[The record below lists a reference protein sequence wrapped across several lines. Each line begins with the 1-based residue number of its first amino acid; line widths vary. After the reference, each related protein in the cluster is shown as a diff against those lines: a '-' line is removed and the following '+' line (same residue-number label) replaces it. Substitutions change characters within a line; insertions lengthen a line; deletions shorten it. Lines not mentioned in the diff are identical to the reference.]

1 MGWEERI
8 KNPQRFLCA
17 RRQLQISLSI
27 SLFFMEVTAMITVN
41 AIGKPCPEP
50 VIMTKAALEKGA
62 EELEVLVDNPVSAT
76 NVKRFLES
84 RGFRVLLQDDDGRL
98 KLTAG
103 RKTEPSVSAS
113 QAPAPQA
120 PAPAPAA
127 PLLVPHPAEGLA
139 VLITGKTLGRNDEEL
154 GEILVK
160 GFLGALAQLD
170 VPPKTLALMN
180 EGVKLALFDSSA
192 CDHLKNLERK
202 GTNILVCGTCVNH
215 FGITDS
221 VGAGI
226 ISNMFE
232 IVESLNKA
240 GKILSV

>member
-1 MGWEERI
+1 
-8 KNPQRFLCA
+8 
-17 RRQLQISLSI
+17 
-27 SLFFMEVTAMITVN
+27 MIVVN
-41 AIGKPCPEP
+41 TTGRACPES
-50 VIMTKAALEKGA
+50 VTMTRAALDKGA
-62 EELEVLVDNPVSAT
+62 EELEVLVDNPEAAT
-76 NVKRFLES
+76 NVKRLLEG

-120 PAPAPAA
+120 TVPQAPAPVPVA
-127 PLLVPHPAEGLA
+127 PMPVPRPVEGLA

-154 GEILVK
+154 SEILVK
-160 GFLGALAQLD
+160 GFLGALSQLD
-170 VPPKTLALMN
+170 VPPRTVALIN
-180 EGVKLALFDSSA
+180 EGVKLALFDSSS

-221 VGAGI
+221 VGAGV
-226 ISNMFE
+226 ISTMFE
-232 IVESLNKA
+232 IVEALDKA
-240 GKILSV
+240 GRILSL

>member
-1 MGWEERI
+1 
-8 KNPQRFLCA
+8 
-17 RRQLQISLSI
+17 
-27 SLFFMEVTAMITVN
+27 MIVVN
-41 AIGKPCPEP
+41 ATGRACPES
-50 VIMTKAALEKGA
+50 VAMTKAALDKGA
-62 EELEVLVDNPVSAT
+62 EELEVLVDNPEAAT
-76 NVKRFLES
+76 NVKRLLED

-103 RKTEPSVSAS
+103 KKTEPSVSTSRASAS
-113 QAPAPQA
+113 QAQ
-120 PAPAPAA
+120 APAPAA
-127 PLLVPHPAEGLA
+127 PMPVPRPVEGMA

-154 GEILVK
+154 GEILVR
-160 GFLGALAQLD
+160 GFLGALSQ
-170 VPPKTLALMN
+170 LALPPRTVALIN
-180 EGVKLALFDSSA
+180 EGVKLALFDSSS

-221 VGAGI
+221 VGAGV
-226 ISNMFE
+226 ISTMFE

>member
-1 MGWEERI
+1 
-8 KNPQRFLCA
+8 
-17 RRQLQISLSI
+17 
-27 SLFFMEVTAMITVN
+27 MIVVN
-41 AIGKPCPEP
+41 TTGRACPES
-50 VIMTKAALEKGA
+50 VTMTRAALDKGA
-62 EELEVLVDNPVSAT
+62 EELEVLVDNPEAAT
-76 NVKRFLES
+76 NVKRLLEG

-120 PAPAPAA
+120 TVPQAPAPVPVA
-127 PLLVPHPAEGLA
+127 PMPVPRPVEGLA

-154 GEILVK
+154 SEILVK
-160 GFLGALAQLD
+160 GFLGALSQLD
-170 VPPKTLALMN
+170 VPPRTVALIN
-180 EGVKLALFDSSA
+180 EGVKLALFDSSS

-221 VGAGI
+221 VGAGV
-226 ISNMFE
+226 ISTMFE
-232 IVESLNKA
+232 IVEALN
-240 GKILSV
+240 GSGRILSL

>member
-1 MGWEERI
+1 
-8 KNPQRFLCA
+8 
-17 RRQLQISLSI
+17 
-27 SLFFMEVTAMITVN
+27 MIVVN
-41 AIGKPCPEP
+41 TTGRACPES
-50 VIMTKAALEKGA
+50 VTMTRAALDKGA
-62 EELEVLVDNPVSAT
+62 EELEVLVDNPEAAT
-76 NVKRFLES
+76 NVKRLLEG

-120 PAPAPAA
+120 TVPQDPAPVPVAPM
-127 PLLVPHPAEGLA
+127 PVPRPVEGLA

-160 GFLGALAQLD
+160 GFLGALSQLD
-170 VPPKTLALMN
+170 VPPRTVALIN
-180 EGVKLALFDSSA
+180 EGVKLALFDSSS

-221 VGAGI
+221 VGAGV
-226 ISNMFE
+226 ISTMFE
-232 IVESLNKA
+232 IVEALDKA
-240 GKILSV
+240 GRILSL

>member
-1 MGWEERI
+1 
-8 KNPQRFLCA
+8 
-17 RRQLQISLSI
+17 
-27 SLFFMEVTAMITVN
+27 MIVVN
-41 AIGKPCPEP
+41 ATGRACPES
-50 VIMTKAALEKGA
+50 VAMTKAALDKGA
-62 EELEVLVDNPVSAT
+62 EELEVLVDNPEAAT
-76 NVKRFLES
+76 NVKRLLEG

-103 RKTEPSVSAS
+103 KKTEPSVSTS
-113 QAPAPQA
+113 QASASQA

-127 PLLVPHPAEGLA
+127 PMPVPRPVEGMA

-160 GFLGALAQLD
+160 GFLGALSQLD
-170 VPPKTLALMN
+170 VPPRTVALIN
-180 EGVKLALFDSSA
+180 EGVKLALFDSSS

-221 VGAGI
+221 VGAGV
-226 ISNMFE
+226 ISTMFE
-232 IVESLNKA
+232 IVEALN
-240 GKILSV
+240 GSGRILSL

>member
-1 MGWEERI
+1 
-8 KNPQRFLCA
+8 
-17 RRQLQISLSI
+17 
-27 SLFFMEVTAMITVN
+27 MIVVN
-41 AIGKPCPEP
+41 TTGRACPES
-50 VIMTKAALEKGA
+50 VTMTRAALDKGA
-62 EELEVLVDNPVSAT
+62 EELEVLVDNPEAAT
-76 NVKRFLES
+76 NVKRLLEG

-113 QAPAPQA
+113 QAPAPQTTVPQA
-120 PAPAPAA
+120 PAPVPVAPM
-127 PLLVPHPAEGLA
+127 PVPRPVEGLA

-160 GFLGALAQLD
+160 GFLGALSQLD
-170 VPPKTLALMN
+170 VPPRTVALIN
-180 EGVKLALFDSSA
+180 EGVKLALFDSSS

-221 VGAGI
+221 VGAGV
-226 ISNMFE
+226 ISTMFE
-232 IVESLNKA
+232 IVEALDKA
-240 GKILSV
+240 GRILSL